1 MKYKK
6 TYTFA
11 FWSSLIIT
19 LFIIGSFLILGSFL
33 DKTIDLSLLFLA
45 SGIIFIFSVII
56 IQIRVETFIYKRIK
70 QIYDEVSLLNPSDL
84 RRSTITTNM
93 ETLSKEVKKFADN
106 KQVEIASLNAR
117 ESYRREFLGT
127 ISHELKTPLFTVQG
141 YILTLI
147 SGASN
152 DKQIRE
158 KYLERASK
166 GVDRLVAIV
175 EDLDMISKLESN
187 ELGLNIQQFNIVE
200 LIQDVFDLLE
210 MKAKKNGSTLRFDKN
225 YDVPVLVNGDVK
237 RIEQVLINL
246 IVNSIKYGSKDGIT
260 TISLN
265 PYQHEKLLVKVAD
278 NGEGIKKIHLPRLF
292 ERFYRVDQSR
302 SREQG
307 GSGLGLSIVKHI
319 VEAHNEKILVQSQ
332 FGKGSEFSFTME
344 KVK

>member
-1 MKYKK
+1 M
-6 TYTFA
+6 
-11 FWSSLIIT
+11 
-19 LFIIGSFLILGSFL
+19 
-33 DKTIDLSLLFLA
+33 
-45 SGIIFIFSVII
+45 
-56 IQIRVETFIYKRIK
+56 
-70 QIYDEVSLLNPSDL
+70 
-84 RRSTITTNM
+84 
-93 ETLSKEVKKFADN
+93 
-106 KQVEIASLNAR
+106 
-117 ESYRREFLGT
+117 
-127 ISHELKTPLFTVQG
+127 KTPLFTVQG

-210 MKAKKNGSTLRFDKN
+210 MKAKKNGITLHFDKN
-225 YDVPVLVNGDVK
+225 YDVPVLVNGDIK
-237 RIEQVLINL
+237 RMEQVLINL

-260 TISLN
+260 TVALH
-265 PYQHEKLLVKVAD
+265 PYQHQKLLVKVAD
-278 NGEGIKKIHLPRLF
+278 NGEGIKEIHLPRLF

-319 VEAHNEKILVQSQ
+319 VEAHNEKILVESE

>member
-19 LFIIGSFLILGSFL
+19 LFIIGLFLILGSFL

>member
-19 LFIIGSFLILGSFL
+19 LFIIGLFLILGSFL

-187 ELGLNIQQFNIVE
+187 ELGLNFQQFNIVE

-210 MKAKKNGSTLRFDKN
+210 MKAKKNGITLHFDKN
-225 YDVPVLVNGDVK
+225 YDVPVLVNGDIK
-237 RIEQVLINL
+237 RMEQVLINL

-260 TISLN
+260 TVALH
-265 PYQHEKLLVKVAD
+265 PYQHQKLLVKVAD
-278 NGEGIKKIHLPRLF
+278 NGEGIKEIHLPRLF

-319 VEAHNEKILVQSQ
+319 VEAHNEKILVESE

>member
-1 MKYKK
+1 
-6 TYTFA
+6 FA

-278 NGEGIKKIHLPRLF
+278 NGEGIKKMHLPRLF

-319 VEAHNEKILVQSQ
+319 VEAHNEKILVQSE